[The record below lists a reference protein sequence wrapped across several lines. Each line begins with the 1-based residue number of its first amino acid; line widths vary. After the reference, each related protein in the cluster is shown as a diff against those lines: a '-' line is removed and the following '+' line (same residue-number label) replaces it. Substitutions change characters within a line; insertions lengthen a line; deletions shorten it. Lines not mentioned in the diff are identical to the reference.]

1 VRIAIT
7 DQVQDFDFIKPG
19 KGPWKAF
26 FDVFE
31 ERGHQL
37 VSIES
42 NPEVLIFMN
51 VHPRL
56 LRKIRR
62 NKSECIKVLILWESP
77 ASCPVNFNK
86 LFVKLFDFV
95 ITPSQTWHADL
106 KPRYFQWPQDTSTRP
121 NANSD
126 SWHKRSEKFVMLN
139 ANKFSLVSEELYST
153 RRKIIEIL
161 GEEVDVFGKG
171 WNSTVQSII
180 EIVKGVIRSLTS
192 RGQWSF
198 GVRLPFVKV
207 RSYKGVAESKS
218 VMSKYK
224 YAVITENHPSYISE
238 KLVDAITHGCVPI
251 YVGPR
256 LKDYGFPPGIAFEL
270 NRGVTMKEEIL
281 SLRGNSKLVHE
292 IRENCTKFVS
302 SDFFIG
308 LRNDVVLRDLA
319 LKVCNLVEERV

>member
-1 VRIAIT
+1 MRIAIT
-7 DQVQDFDFIKPG
+7 DQVQGFDFMKPEI
-19 KGPWKAF
+19 GPWKAF

-31 ERGHQL
+31 ERDHQL

-42 NPEVLIFMN
+42 NPEVMIFMN

-56 LRKIRR
+56 LRKLSRR
-62 NKSECIKVLILWESP
+62 TSECIKVLILWESP
-77 ASCPVNFNK
+77 ASCPVNFNE

-95 ITPSQTWHADL
+95 ITPSQTWHVDL
-106 KPRYFQWPQDTSTRP
+106 KPRHFQWPQDTSTRP
-121 NANSD
+121 DANSD
-126 SWHKRSEKFVMLN
+126 SWNERSEKFVMLN
-139 ANKFSLVSEELYST
+139 ANKFSLVSGELYTT

-161 GEEVDVFGKG
+161 GDEVDVFGKG
-171 WNSTVQSII
+171 WNSAAQSII

-192 RGQWSF
+192 RCKWSF

-218 VMSKYK
+218 VMSQYK

-238 KLVDAITHGCVPI
+238 KLVDAITRGCVPI

-270 NRGVTMKEEIL
+270 NSGATLKEEML
-281 SLRGNSKLVHE
+281 SLRDNSKLVHG
-292 IRENCTKFVS
+292 IRENCTKFMS
-302 SDFFIG
+302 SDFFIS

-319 LKVCNLVEERV
+319 LQVCNLVEERV